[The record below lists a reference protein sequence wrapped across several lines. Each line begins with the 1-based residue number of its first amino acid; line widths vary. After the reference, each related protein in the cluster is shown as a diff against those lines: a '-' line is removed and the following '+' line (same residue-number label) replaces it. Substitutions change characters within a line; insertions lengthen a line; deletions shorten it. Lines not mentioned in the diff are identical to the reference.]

1 MGAEMGPMI
10 EATIL
15 SEGGLLTWS
24 DRKGDAGGE
33 TVGGVSRVH
42 HPKLAWWEDVDIL
55 RPQFGWAGDEAID
68 LSQGRLLA
76 ERVLHVDLIE
86 RGVLAFYHREGQL
99 TRSVHVTEIE
109 SQAVAGKL
117 FDAKING
124 GGVILKHCVKAVQ
137 KVIGATADGALGP
150 NTLAALNEYCTAHP
164 DLGHDTAVYH
174 EELLEGQVL
183 IAIAQAMCLRYA
195 RIVQG
200 KVRKQLR
207 VAVGEDTAEASMPD
221 RDILAKHIYD
231 KTDAGNLA
239 GWLANRAFSGVS

>member
-1 MGAEMGPMI
+1 MI
-10 EATIL
+10 EDTIL
-15 SEGGLLTWS
+15 SEGGLLTWTN
-24 DRKGDAGGE
+24 RAGDAGGE

-42 HPKLAWWEDVDIL
+42 HPKLAWWADVDIL

-86 RGVLAFYHREGQL
+86 RGVLAFYHRQGQL

-124 GGVILKHCVKAVQ
+124 GGVMLKHCVKAVQ

-150 NTLAALNEYCTAHP
+150 NTLAALNHYTRAFHSYSNAA
-164 DLGHDTAVYH
+164 LDTTKDTP
-174 EELLEGQVL
+174 ELL

-200 KVRKQLR
+200 KVR
-207 VAVGEDTAEASMPD
+207 GEIRDLARAFASPLGWDTDEDMEKFIAALSKE
-221 RDILAKHIYD
+221 RYD
-231 KTDAGNLA
+231 KTDAGNLG
-239 GWLANRAFSGVS
+239 GWLANRAFKGVS